1 MSETRH
7 VVLVKPGDVLLLGN
21 VGEVSPEQAQALS
34 QVLAKEMGIRVVVF
48 TADIDLAAVPHG
60 HGD

>member
-48 TADIDLAAVPHG
+48 TEDIDLAAVPHG